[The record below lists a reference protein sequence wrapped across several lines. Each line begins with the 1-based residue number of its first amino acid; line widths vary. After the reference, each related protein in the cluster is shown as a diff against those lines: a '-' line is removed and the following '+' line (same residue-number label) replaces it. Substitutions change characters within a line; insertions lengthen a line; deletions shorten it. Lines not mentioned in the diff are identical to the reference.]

1 MRSALPRRINIA
13 IVTLRYTRNKQ
24 PTTLSETG
32 ATAAATPQ
40 DDRPRRLPRCSAR
53 RRRARG
59 PSPPARGQAPVALR
73 LPLPPPPRRRR
84 RRGGLRRRERR
95 RGSDLAR
102 AGAVAAAGGATQPP
116 PAAGEWVLRPAL
128 PSLLPQARAG
138 PPWEHSLRRLRGD
151 ESGMGR
157 GQLRHPVLPAVL
169 RPPPGSG
176 GKCELPFAPCG
187 GFLVVP
193 PFLSVCCAGT
203 QPSPIAQLRL
213 LQRLTPPP
221 PPFSFSAFLASP
233 SLPSSRLQN
242 SVVRSIAM
250 DSWSHTQ
257 VLSMLEGGNDQL
269 SAFFVRHSLSPG
281 SAPGGTG
288 NGSAPP
294 PAAHPVVRSESSGS
308 VDEVVVKRYRTKA
321 ALFYRQNLA
330 KHVDRVASEG
340 EYRGREAS
348 RKRTNSRRS
357 SPAPSPAKREPVS
370 SPTRPRI
377 EKEQVPG
384 SGGMKPPRPTP

>member
-1 MRSALPRRINIA
+1 
-13 IVTLRYTRNKQ
+13 
-24 PTTLSETG
+24 LSHSDTP
-32 ATAAATPQ
+32 ATNSQ
-40 DDRPRRLPRCSAR
+40 RPF
-53 RRRARG
+53 RRRAPQQLPLPKMIDPGGSPDVAPAAAELEDLRLLPG
-59 PSPPARGQAPVALR
+59 GKPLSRSASPCPPPPDGGGGGEASDAENDAGAATSHVQALSQQRAGQHSPLPPPASGCSGQRFPPSCLKLVRTLPGNTRCVDCGEMNPEWGGVSYGILFCLRCSGRHRGLGVNVSFLSHRAAGFWLCPLSFRSAVPVPSRVRSLR
-73 LPLPPPPRRRR
+73 CASSKGSPLPPPP
-84 RRGGLRRRERR
+84 
-95 RGSDLAR
+95 
-102 AGAVAAAGGATQPP
+102 P
-116 PAAGEWVLRPAL
+116 
-128 PSLLPQARAG
+128 
-138 PPWEHSLRRLRGD
+138 
-151 ESGMGR
+151 
-157 GQLRHPVLPAVL
+157 
-169 RPPPGSG
+169 
-176 GKCELPFAPCG
+176 
-187 GFLVVP
+187 
-193 PFLSVCCAGT
+193 
-203 QPSPIAQLRL
+203 
-213 LQRLTPPP
+213 
-221 PPFSFSAFLASP
+221 SP

-357 SPAPSPAKREPVS
+357 SPAPSPTKREPVS